1 MFVLPLCLFSPLSA
15 SPHVSA
21 SVLLSLESLRE
32 PLAPPKASH
41 SCSGPPQGH
50 RPPSQKTH
58 LTSLLMWATL
68 FPQWN
73 RRAWAH
79 VTTDSAAAGG
89 AKTQSSFCVLVALW
103 VMGSRWA
110 VRTDGGL
117 GEPVCWLGSAR
128 GGLFTEGCP
137 EAGGA
142 PSWAPSLPLPG
153 ALQMSLAALLAGS
166 VSSSLCTLRGLEWE
180 TRLMGS
186 VWGVQAVPGARV
198 FGTCLE
204 RSSRGLLRIIRR
216 RLALEPGQP
225 CAKSYL
231 SE

>member
-128 GGLFTEGCP
+128 GGLFTEELP
-137 EAGGA
+137 GGRWGSFMGTIVTSPWGSA
-142 PSWAPSLPLPG
+142 NVPRRSPGRICVLLPLHTEGLGMGDTSHGVCLGGPDSAWCKG
-153 ALQMSLAALLAGS
+153 VWHMSGTQLPRAA
-166 VSSSLCTLRGLEWE
+166 
-180 TRLMGS
+180 
-186 VWGVQAVPGARV
+186 
-198 FGTCLE
+198 
-204 RSSRGLLRIIRR
+204 
-216 RLALEPGQP
+216 
-225 CAKSYL
+225 
-231 SE
+231 